1 MTNGQIFLFIR
12 TPRAISPATVNNNI
26 KSSVSA
32 RDGHG
37 LGPSMG
43 WVELDEKYCGII
55 AEYCKTHTFHCP

>member
-1 MTNGQIFLFIR
+1 VVDSDDISDENEMTNGQIFLFIR

-43 WVELDEKYCGII
+43 WVGLG
-55 AEYCKTHTFHCP
+55 